1 MFSLYNQ
8 MLHAI
13 TEKRL
18 FFTAVFGNNFK
29 IQLIVQENTQN
40 ILLCDYT
47 VPSPVPILL
56 LEELP
61 PKNLS

>member
-1 MFSLYNQ
+1 

-13 TEKRL
+13 TEKHL

-47 VPSPVPILL
+47 VPSPVPINSFLGY
-56 LEELP
+56 P
-61 PKNLS
+61 